1 MTPQLKADAHREG
14 LLTQGSDNSLGV
26 KDEGRGLLGGR
37 GRLFLIGVVLLLA
50 VAYLIYAAF
59 PGSTSYYFTVDELEA
74 NAAEVDGKTVRVKG
88 KLAPDSFVREDGG
101 TMATFTLIA
110 GDESLPAA
118 YDGVVPDLFFNEHSE
133 IILQGSYSE
142 GQTFHAETVSVLCPS
157 KYQALEEVEA
167 AA

>member
-1 MTPQLKADAHREG
+1 M
-14 LLTQGSDNSLGV
+14 TQGNKDNFSAQ
-26 KDEGRGLLGGR
+26 DEGRGLLGGR

-74 NAAEVDGKTVRVKG
+74 NSEEVDGKTVRVKG
-88 KLAPDSFVREDGG
+88 KLVPESFAREDGG
-101 TMATFTLIA
+101 TMATFTLHA
-110 GDESLPAA
+110 GEDMLPAS
-118 YDGVVPDLFFNEHSE
+118 YDGVVPDLFFNKHSE

-157 KYQALEEVEA
+157 KYQALEEAEA
-167 AA
+167 SA

>member
-1 MTPQLKADAHREG
+1 M
-14 LLTQGSDNSLGV
+14 TQGKENSFNADV
-26 KDEGRGLLGGR
+26 EGRGLLGGR

-74 NAAEVDGKTVRVKG
+74 NSEEVDGKTVRVKG
-88 KLAPDSFVREDGG
+88 KLVPESFAREDGG
-101 TMATFTLIA
+101 TMATFTLHA
-110 GDESLPAA
+110 GEEMLPAS

-133 IILQGSYSE
+133 IILQGSYLE
-142 GQTFHAETVSVLCPS
+142 GQPFHAETVSVLCPS

-167 AA
+167 SA